1 MKMNKNCC
9 NTILIV
15 DDISS
20 NRVLLRKMLA
30 HLGFETIE
38 ATNGLEAIELFKTS
52 SPDLILMDINMPVM
66 NGYEASTEIKAL
78 AGENHVPIIFVTA
91 LSANLSLTEALQSG
105 GDDYVNKPIDL
116 GILES
121 KITAHLRIREL
132 NQKLLNQTR
141 ELLYEQE
148 TIEHFFNKALSQ
160 SHLDPRYINY
170 HLSPLSAFNGDILLV
185 EKGPNGSL
193 YLMLGDFTGHGL
205 RAAMGTL
212 PVTQTFF
219 PLAQQG
225 TSIGD
230 IAAQLNQQL
239 LDVMPVDMFCAATL
253 VELDQT
259 GKRLTIW
266 TGGMPNLFWISPT
279 GEIKEVIRSQ
289 HMPLGIL
296 PDERFNRNSE
306 TFFPGEGDQLYLYSD
321 GIIEAGV
328 LDGEPYGES
337 RLKEQLAT
345 PKQNRFQRVLTD
357 ISAFR
362 DGREQEDDITL
373 VELTCDAQAAPAGV
387 GGSTKDR
394 IEIENSTISIN

>member
-1 MKMNKNCC
+1 MKIKKNSF

-20 NRVLLRKMLA
+20 NRVLLRKMLT

-38 ATNGLEAIELFKTS
+38 ATNGQEAIELFRTS

-66 NGYEASTEIKAL
+66 NGYEASTAIKAM

-116 GILES
+116 RILES
-121 KITAHLRIREL
+121 KIAAHLRIREL
-132 NQKLLNQTR
+132 NQKILNHNQ

-170 HLSPLSAFNGDILLV
+170 HLSPMSAFNGDILLA

-266 TGGMPNLFWISPT
+266 AGGMPDLYWVDPT
-279 GEIKEVIRSQ
+279 GELKGTIHSQ

-296 PDERFNRNSE
+296 PDQQFNRSSE
-306 TFFPGEGDQLYLYSD
+306 TLFPEEGDQLYLYSD

-328 LDGEPYGES
+328 LDGKPYGES
-337 RLKEQLAT
+337 RLKDQLT
-345 PKQNRFQRVLTD
+345 SPKQNRFERVLTD

-373 VELTCDAQAAPAGV
+373 VELTCDARTAPP
-387 GGSTKDR
+387 R
-394 IEIENSTISIN
+394 IDGTTTDTIDSENSTIPIS